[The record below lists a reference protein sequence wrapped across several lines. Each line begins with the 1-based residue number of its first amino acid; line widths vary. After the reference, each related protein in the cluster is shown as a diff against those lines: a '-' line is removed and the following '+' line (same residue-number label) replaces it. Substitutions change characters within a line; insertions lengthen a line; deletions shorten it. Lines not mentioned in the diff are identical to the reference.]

1 MMSRF
6 VPKGSASYLMCC
18 ALLMFIFQ
26 PTSEV
31 RGQASN
37 LAGQT
42 ITGTIYFIGGSR
54 AGRSQPFTLII
65 KRLTSSDEVQS
76 LNAALQSGGQNEM
89 LKVLSKMDAGRIQ
102 IGTGVGV
109 TANAIIASPYE
120 DRTRVTVLYE
130 RNLRFAELRYGTRS
144 ADYKFGYAESYLKGD
159 EGQGMLIPAAKV
171 RLKEG
176 NTWEVEDFG
185 TFPAKLIGLRVRG
198 GGKRRY

>member
-1 MMSRF
+1 MMNRF
-6 VPKGSASYLMCC
+6 VPKGSASYVLCC

-26 PTSEV
+26 PTPEV

-42 ITGTIYFIGGSR
+42 ITGTIYFIGGAR

-76 LNAALQSGGQNEM
+76 LNAALQSGGQDEM

-109 TANAIIASPYE
+109 TANAIIASPY
-120 DRTRVTVLYE
+120 
-130 RNLRFAELRYGTRS
+130 
-144 ADYKFGYAESYLKGD
+144 
-159 EGQGMLIPAAKV
+159 
-171 RLKEG
+171 
-176 NTWEVEDFG
+176 
-185 TFPAKLIGLRVRG
+185 
-198 GGKRRY
+198 